1 VLHTDTS
8 KCITKRHR
16 LLIEA
21 LEKSLK
27 HTSGENLC
35 ESLYK
40 GLIVNQIRC
49 LKCKNLSE
57 REEHFYD
64 INVQV
69 IGCEHLSSSLRQ
81 YCSAELLE
89 GESAYQ
95 CDYCSSKQRAQRST
109 VLRDLPPILT
119 FSCNRFKIDK
129 STNWQRQKVT
139 SKSAFPLLLD
149 MGRFV
154 EGSEG
159 TAEAVMEGSAEESY
173 QKVLHTSMVWVD
185 EVVKKAEDIAGRMA
199 DKYGKDVT
207 FQVLSDAEKEEVSIA
222 LRSAKSTPH
231 ASPSRSSNSSSNS
244 NSNSSSNSSSGVD
257 KSYLYELFA
266 VIMHRGSAHSGHY
279 FAYIRDTLQEGVW
292 ALPESHYKNKSDYS
306 RIRAR
311 RKARADAA
319 QSREGQQGLGQEEK
333 LRVSQASTVGSAASD
348 DISSSALSL
357 AEAPSDLMFVRA
369 SGGLIFIEE
378 TSVLGTLSNIVM
390 RAKAE
395 QVERERKI
403 AFKAKK
409 KANAKARS
417 HDKDNDKDRVDADAE
432 AVLCDSFST
441 HAAIGSGCQAEVEVE
456 VPSVDIKHINDL
468 ISLRLGRGS
477 WNSLYEREHGTVE
490 GFVAQ
495 YGSIFELDK
504 VSGQLSL
511 PNYGSLNWV
520 SREVLVEVFRA
531 EARISWEASL
541 EAAHS
546 AAAAAGV
553 TAGGR
558 SSSIPPTAHAAAGS
572 STLLNCDND
581 AALAH
586 ALQLSLNESNG
597 STSARGEW
605 AGCGTGGESV
615 LSATSESVDDEWV
628 TATQK
633 KKSVKGKVKGKD
645 SMKSDISAGP
655 STGEQDLGSA
665 DSTADPDDDLCAA
678 EKALTEDLLCRHHGR
693 YFEFNDSSVAAMPLS
708 GLERAF
714 EGKDS
719 AYILVYRKVRDEVKA
734 GCEGGAGKAADPG
747 LVTESLSSYA
757 PQAPLDSNAITS
769 PRLTG
774 GVCGEEDDDDASPS
788 TSRSIVGIGSTVPPP
803 YWADKIVLENGK
815 IEEERS
821 QYNSKVHTAL
831 IRFLAP
837 VHVTF
842 LDPLLLPKGSQA
854 TTGPSSNSCSN
865 SNSSSNSSVPS
876 KYQEHIELTLDL
888 RMSIAEARE
897 AFVTACAPFL
907 TSLKIDLDNA
917 SGSSSSSSSNSV
929 APRDSAVNSSS
940 NSSSSSSSS
949 RAKGRA
955 PDVCIS
961 ALSPFGDGF
970 HPDLPLAPDTVL
982 GDVIGIAAT
991 FLVWNGRSVGT
1002 N

>member
-1 VLHTDTS
+1 MLRIDKS
-8 KCITKRHR
+8 SCIISCHR

-27 HTSGENLC
+27 HTSGELLC

-95 CDYCSSKQRAQRST
+95 CDFCSSKQRALRST
-109 VLRDLPPILT
+109 VLRDLPPVLT

-159 TAEAVMEGSAEESY
+159 TAEAVLEGSAEESY

-185 EVVKKAEDIAGRMA
+185 EVVKKAEDLAGRMV
-199 DKYGKDVT
+199 DKYGRDVT
-207 FQVLSDAEKEEVSIA
+207 FEVLGDAEKEEVSNA
-222 LRSAKSTPH
+222 LRSSRSMPH
-231 ASPSRSSNSSSNS
+231 ASPPSSSNS
-244 NSNSSSNSSSGVD
+244 NSSSSSSSGD

-292 ALPESHYKNKSDYS
+292 ALPESHYRNKSDYS
-306 RIRAR
+306 RIRER
-311 RKARADAA
+311 RRARACAV
-319 QSREGQQGLGQEEK
+319 QSRVGQLGEEEK
-333 LRVSQASTVGSAASD
+333 PRVSQGNSG
-348 DISSSALSL
+348 ISLPLLSPPD
-357 AEAPSDLMFVRA
+357 APSDLMFVRA

-395 QVERERKI
+395 QIERERKI

-409 KANAKARS
+409 KANAKAKL
-417 HDKDNDKDRVDADAE
+417 HDRDQERERAEAEAE
-432 AVLCDSFST
+432 AVLSESFST
-441 HAAIGSGCQAEVEVE
+441 HVAVGSGNEVEVEGEVE

-504 VSGQLSL
+504 VSGVLSL

-531 EARISWEASL
+531 EARISWENSL

-546 AAAAAGV
+546 AAAATGGAG
-553 TAGGR
+553 
-558 SSSIPPTAHAAAGS
+558 SSSISPAAHVAEGT

-597 STSARGEW
+597 APSARGDW
-605 AGCGTGGESV
+605 VGRGAGDESA
-615 LSATSESVDDEWV
+615 LSATTGAVDDEWV

-645 SMKSDISAGP
+645 SIKGDV
-655 STGEQDLGSA
+655 STGGAANSIGEPDPGPV
-665 DSTADPDDDLCAA
+665 DSIADPDDDLCAV
-678 EKALTEDLLCRHHGR
+678 EKALTEDLLCRFHGR
-693 YFEFNDSSVAAMPLS
+693 YFEFNDSSVTAMPLS

-719 AYILVYRKVRDEVKA
+719 AYILVYRQVKDEVMA
-734 GCEGGAGKAADPG
+734 VCGGVGEGGGGVDSGPS
-747 LVTESLSSYA
+747 TECLSSHA
-757 PQAPLDSNAITS
+757 PDASLHDNAATS
-769 PRLTG
+769 TSRAG
-774 GVCGEEDDDDASPS
+774 DMCGEDDNASPS
-788 TSRSIVGIGSTVPPP
+788 ARSIVGTGSTVPPP
-803 YWADKIVLENGK
+803 YWADKIILENCK

-842 LDPLLLPKGSQA
+842 SDPLLLPKGPQA
-854 TTGPSSNSCSN
+854 AAGAGSHTN
-865 SNSSSNSSVPS
+865 SNVPS
-876 KYQEHIELTLDL
+876 KFQEHVELTLDL

-897 AFVTACAPFL
+897 AFATACAPFL
-907 TSLKIDLDNA
+907 TSLKIDPDSATGSSISSAALRESA
-917 SGSSSSSSSNSV
+917 VSSSSSSGSG
-929 APRDSAVNSSS
+929 
-940 NSSSSSSSS
+940 S
-949 RAKGRA
+949 RSKGRT
-955 PDVCIS
+955 PDFCIS
-961 ALSPFGDGF
+961 ALCPFGDGF
-970 HPDLPLAPDTVL
+970 HPDLPLAPDVVL

-1002 N
+1002 NKICAVEMRGRNMP

>member
-1 VLHTDTS
+1 
-8 KCITKRHR
+8 
-16 LLIEA
+16 
-21 LEKSLK
+21 
-27 HTSGENLC
+27 
-35 ESLYK
+35 
-40 GLIVNQIRC
+40 VNQIRC
-49 LKCKNLSE
+49 MKCKNLSE

-69 IGCEHLSSSLRQ
+69 VGCEHLSSSLRQ

-95 CDYCSSKQRAQRST
+95 CDFCSSKQRALRST

-159 TAEAVMEGSAEESY
+159 TAAAVLEGSAEESY

-185 EVVKKAEDIAGRMA
+185 EMVKKAEELAGRMT
-199 DKYGKDVT
+199 DKYGRDVT
-207 FQVLSDAEKEEVSIA
+207 FHVLNDAEKEEVSSA
-222 LRSAKSTPH
+222 LRSSRSTPH
-231 ASPSRSSNSSSNS
+231 ASPSSSSNS
-244 NSNSSSNSSSGVD
+244 DSSSISNSSYSVD

-306 RIRAR
+306 RIRER
-311 RKARADAA
+311 RKARAGAA
-319 QSREGQQGLGQEEK
+319 QSRVGRLGEEEK
-333 LRVSQASTVGSAASD
+333 HRVNQGNT
-348 DISSSALSL
+348 DISLSSLSP
-357 AEAPSDLMFVRA
+357 ADAPSDLMFVKA

-378 TSVLGTLSNIVM
+378 TSVLGTLSSIVM

-417 HDKDNDKDRVDADAE
+417 HDKDKDRERVEAE
-432 AVLCDSFST
+432 AAAEAAVLSESFST
-441 HAAIGSGCQAEVEVE
+441 HVAIGSGSEVAVAVAVEEEEE

-504 VSGQLSL
+504 VSGLLSL

-531 EARISWEASL
+531 EARTFWGNSL

-546 AAAAAGV
+546 AAAAAGG
-553 TAGGR
+553 AG
-558 SSSIPPTAHAAAGS
+558 SSSIPPVAHLAAGT

-597 STSARGEW
+597 APSARGDW
-605 AGCGTGGESV
+605 VSRGAGDDSA
-615 LSATSESVDDEWV
+615 LSATAGAVDDEWV

-633 KKSVKGKVKGKD
+633 KKNVKGKVKGKD
-645 SMKSDISAGP
+645 SSKGDVSVSTGGAAN
-655 STGEQDLGSA
+655 STGEPDLGSA

-678 EKALTEDLLCRHHGR
+678 EKALTEDLLCRFHGR
-693 YFEFNDSSVAAMPLS
+693 YFEFNDSSVTAMPLS

-719 AYILVYRKVRDEVKA
+719 AYILVYRQVGDKVKV
-734 GCEGGAGKAADPG
+734 GCDGVGEGRGGVDSGSTA
-747 LVTESLSSYA
+747 ESLPSHA
-757 PQAPLDSNAITS
+757 PDASLHDDAATS
-769 PRLTG
+769 TSRTG
-774 GVCGEEDDDDASPS
+774 DMCDEIVNASPS
-788 TSRSIVGIGSTVPPP
+788 ARSVVGSGSTVPPP
-803 YWADKIVLENGK
+803 YWADKIVLENSK

-821 QYNSKVHTAL
+821 QYNSKVHTAV
-831 IRFLAP
+831 IRFMAP

-842 LDPLLLPKGSQA
+842 SDPLLLPKGPQA
-854 TTGPSSNSCSN
+854 ATGASNNSNSN
-865 SNSSSNSSVPS
+865 SNSSIPS
-876 KYQEHIELTLDL
+876 KYQEHVELTLDL

-907 TSLKIDLDNA
+907 TSLKIDQDNA
-917 SGSSSSSSSNSV
+917 TSSSSSSSSSGGGSS
-929 APRDSAVNSSS
+929 AALRDSAVSGSSS
-940 NSSSSSSSS
+940 NSSSSSRS
-949 RAKGRA
+949 KGRT
-955 PDVCIS
+955 PEFCIS

-970 HPDLPLAPDTVL
+970 HPDLPLAPDAVL

-1002 N
+1002 NMIYAFDMRVRKMT